1 MTKQPKPRQVP
12 IAELRAQMPME
23 FLPLIDFLEHAR
35 AFNVAVPEP
44 GGGTSPGLDLHEAAE
59 VYVAQHPQIAAVLIS
74 SLAAQHIATHHA
86 HPGYRLVRA
95 VKLQRCIDPQLAARG
110 PAPVPCGVPD
120 DLVAEESVTAPPAV
134 ASPAAAPAPGPYWL
148 RNLRRGSGE
157 LLRVV
162 GAILAGLGAYHLL
175 SWALGGAA

>member
-1 MTKQPKPRQVP
+1 MTKPPKPRQVP

-35 AFNVAVPEP
+35 SFALVVPEP
-44 GGGTSPGLDLHEAAE
+44 GGGTSPALDLHEAAE
-59 VYVAQHPQIAAVLIS
+59 VYVARHPRIAAVLIS
-74 SLAAQHIATHHA
+74 SLAAQHLATHHA

-95 VKLQRCIDPQLAARG
+95 VKLQRCPDPQLAARG
-110 PAPVPCGVPD
+110 PAPVPCGVPA
-120 DLVAEESVTAPPAV
+120 DLVAEESVAAPPAV
-134 ASPAAAPAPGPYWL
+134 ASPAAAPAPYWL
-148 RNLRRGSGE
+148 RNLRRTSGE

-162 GAILAGLGAYHLL
+162 GAILAGLGAYHIL

>member
-1 MTKQPKPRQVP
+1 MTKPPKPRQVP

-35 AFNVAVPEP
+35 AFALVVPEP
-44 GGGTSPGLDLHEAAE
+44 GGGTSPALDLHEAAE

-95 VKLQRCIDPQLAARG
+95 VKLQRCIDPNLAARG
-110 PAPVPCGVPD
+110 PAPVPCGVPA
-120 DLVAEESVTAPPAV
+120 DLVAETSVPPTPAAP
-134 ASPAAAPAPGPYWL
+134 SPAATPAPAPYWL

-162 GAILAGLGAYHLL
+162 GAILAGLGAYHILAA
-175 SWALGGAA
+175 ALGGAS